1 MRYRLLPALCAGVCW
16 LSLGAASSRADFTVT
31 VASSQDSMIFQNNVN
46 NSAGGAID
54 MFAGTNTAQSVRR
67 ALVEFDIAG
76 KIPTGATIESVTL
89 TLTYAMAAGSGGG
102 GGGSAFY
109 DIGLHRLLQSW
120 GEGTTEFG
128 QGPGGV
134 GQGAP
139 ASNGDVTWNARFFG
153 SQNWTTPG
161 GDFVSTASAVTSVG
175 GPTVDIPFTWS
186 SSAMVS
192 DVQQWLDTPTSNDGW
207 MLLGQETG
215 IQTFRGFYTKE
226 ESNPAFRPTLT
237 VSYRLNP
244 VPEPASA
251 WMTACGLGIVLTAV
265 RGRRGGRKSGPG
277 RDSSASVA

>member
-1 MRYRLLPALCAGVCW
+1 
-16 LSLGAASSRADFTVT
+16 
-31 VASSQDSMIFQNNVN
+31 MIFQNNVN

-67 ALVEFDIAG
+67 ALVEFNIAG
-76 KIPTGATIESVTL
+76 KIPAGATIESVTL

-109 DIGLHRLLQSW
+109 DIGLYRLLQSW
-120 GEGTTEFG
+120 GEGTTELG

-139 ASNGDVTWNARFFG
+139 ASNGDVTWNARSFG

-161 GDFVSTASAVTSVG
+161 GDFVPTASAVTSVG
-175 GPTVDIPFTWS
+175 GATVDIPFTWS
-186 SSAMVS
+186 SSTMVS
-192 DVQQWLDTPTSNDGW
+192 DVQRWLDSPTSNDGW
-207 MLLGQETG
+207 MLIGQETG

-226 ESNPAFRPTLT
+226 ESNQAFWPTLT
-237 VSYRLNP
+237 VNYTLNA

-251 WMTACGLGIVLTAV
+251 WMTACGLGTILTAAGV
-265 RGRRGGRKSGPG
+265 RRRWRQRAQG